1 MHTPLMKK
9 SEVIFTSRVFE
20 VRRATMGLISTF
32 AVLCAA
38 TLADAQS
45 NLSAA
50 NIPHALFCEKE
61 GIIVIGYLARINS
74 DGSAVYM
81 SPSNIVV
88 EVSPEGVVDNRAD
101 GSCAGKSLA
110 ELRENGQV
118 RDFAAGTK

>member
-1 MHTPLMKK
+1 LA
-9 SEVIFTSRVFE
+9 VTS
-20 VRRATMGLISTF
+20 AF
-32 AVLCAA
+32 AVLGAA

-45 NLSAA
+45 NLSAE

-61 GIIVIGYLARINS
+61 GVVVIGYLARVNS